1 MSNADSCTTISENR
15 KWFARFND
23 TWILNMEYNYN
34 GLNRVAYLDT
44 TDFAVSG
51 ISSEENGKQ
60 EIFTYLPT
68 VFNRYDS

>member
-1 MSNADSCTTISENR
+1 
-15 KWFARFND
+15 
-23 TWILNMEYNYN
+23 MEYNYN